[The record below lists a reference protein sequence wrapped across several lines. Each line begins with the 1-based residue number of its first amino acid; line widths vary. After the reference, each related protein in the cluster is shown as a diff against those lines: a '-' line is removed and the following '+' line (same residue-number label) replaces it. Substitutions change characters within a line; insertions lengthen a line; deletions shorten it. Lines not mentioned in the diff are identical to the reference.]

1 MRAAAGSMILAA
13 ANVVAMEEKCCNS
26 DEDDDD
32 NTSTSSSSCLELYDS
47 SNSRVEMMTRGRR
60 ELMSKYFPFKEEEP
74 SPLLCEYFGVALAFA
89 ALGAMIRG
97 LNSST
102 NKAKSANGFS
112 SRKFQRMAL
121 QVVLEGA
128 MDRLHC
134 LAQSALDSDKRV
146 KENKNEATA
155 AFLEE
160 RKTWEMEKAKLSLK
174 LAEAEAE
181 VGELRMRRGEDAKA
195 NEKVALIYAS
205 HEQNWKSERKKLRHE
220 IDLLRRDLLR
230 KEVGELCN
238 MSPRGRNTHCEECE
252 AKERHVSA
260 LQESLSEKEF
270 FMMTAMEE
278 AQSEEHE
285 RNALAAKL
293 AIAESIAAELSE
305 KLSSELADAMRQRVV
320 LQDLKTKQ
328 QETERELIKAL
339 EEIQNARTELT
350 HIAVVRKEVEDK
362 EEVISA
368 MLRRASREKE
378 EKDLLAKELALS
390 EVKRK
395 HAESLMH
402 RWKSVAAAEEEEGG
416 RRRPRMMTTP
426 HKRTA
431 NRFHHRSLGSRSE
444 LDDEVLGHSHKR
456 DCSCSAAEE
465 EELQLQPTRA
475 FNEWVELVK
484 SRHAAQ
490 LEDKH
495 WREIEAF
502 ERQMR
507 AKDERIAAFRSQLL
521 AMELESS
528 KMKSEMEALQIEIEN
543 TIQKQQEEENSSKVV
558 VQSPKKEEIQL
569 LGQVMTQEEC
579 DSNDN
584 NSNDVELQE
593 PVESWKAD
601 VMITNSNLGKP
612 LREKELDEQHPSGLQ
627 SIMVN
632 AEIEIQQNDMNLIM
646 VEDGLCQMQYENG
659 RKAKPAEESFAHN
672 SHEKVKVHVD
682 SQDPTSEK
690 AAMDTCLEVTAQTC
704 DLRTDNWTQSGLE
717 VQSRKRLGEL
727 VQEEAST
734 VSKSDS
740 LKLQDL
746 LLHEDNTNLMLLSDQ
761 TNASKAVNDF
771 PSSELACWLPLDQ
784 ETTYKF
790 IQPLPDGSQMQGDQ
804 GDLALSHSAQIKEQ
818 PGQPSSTT
826 LSKLDTKTIKNSNL
840 HTKRRWSSN
849 KQPLRSLSVS
859 DSLTSKT
866 DQTTLDNSSL
876 GQVVHT
882 ESLKNSKFDIF
893 RMLKKNT
900 NFDKKQS
907 QHVLLDIGETLQG
920 PPSSKF
926 TGSTVSRNDPQ
937 TRAKIQ
943 VLSLALEVKRI
954 EQQLAGMNIT
964 GASCNTEVE
973 IQPSDVQISRSTRFS
988 TPNKLSRGYAA
999 LAGRVSQLAKQ
1010 IGLTNTGSNLEYPV
1024 ANQEKEVASI
1034 QASVTSELSLQKNPL
1049 CKKGSSPLALILLQ
1063 QRAEAVGE
1071 NLAAIQSKI
1080 ANEGGPRSAFDQGPV
1095 APVSPNQQFANT
1107 VQAHC
1112 PSKVQDILGLQLTH
1126 SSSNL
1131 EGNSAAT
1138 ELSLQA

>member
-1 MRAAAGSMILAA
+1 MLFKLFFFMRAAAGSMILAA
-13 ANVVAMEEKCCNS
+13 ANVVAMEEKGCNS
-26 DEDDDD
+26 DDDDDD
-32 NTSTSSSSCLELYDS
+32 NTSTSSSSSCLELYDS

-146 KENKNEATA
+146 KENKNETTA

-174 LAEAEAE
+174 LAEAEAK

-270 FMMTAMEE
+270 FLMTAMEE

-320 LQDLKTKQ
+320 LQDFKTKQ

-339 EEIQNARTELT
+339 EELQNARAELT
-350 HIAVVRKEVEDK
+350 HIAVVRKELEDK

-378 EKDLLAKELALS
+378 EKDDLAKELALS

-395 HAESLMH
+395 HAENLMH
-402 RWKSVAAAEEEEGG
+402 RWKSVAAAEEEEERG
-416 RRRPRMMTTP
+416 RRRPRMMTTR

-507 AKDERIAAFRSQLL
+507 AKDERIAAFRSQLF

-528 KMKSEMEALQIEIEN
+528 KMKSEMVALQIEIEN
-543 TIQKQQEEENSSKVV
+543 TIQKQEEEENSSKVV
-558 VQSPKKEEIQL
+558 VQSPKKEIQLLGHHIIQSPKKKIQLLGHDAIQSQKKKIQL

-601 VMITNSNLGKP
+601 VMITK
-612 LREKELDEQHPSGLQ
+612 
-627 SIMVN
+627 
-632 AEIEIQQNDMNLIM
+632 
-646 VEDGLCQMQYENG
+646 
-659 RKAKPAEESFAHN
+659 
-672 SHEKVKVHVD
+672 
-682 SQDPTSEK
+682 
-690 AAMDTCLEVTAQTC
+690 
-704 DLRTDNWTQSGLE
+704 
-717 VQSRKRLGEL
+717 
-727 VQEEAST
+727 
-734 VSKSDS
+734 
-740 LKLQDL
+740 
-746 LLHEDNTNLMLLSDQ
+746 
-761 TNASKAVNDF
+761 
-771 PSSELACWLPLDQ
+771 
-784 ETTYKF
+784 
-790 IQPLPDGSQMQGDQ
+790 
-804 GDLALSHSAQIKEQ
+804 
-818 PGQPSSTT
+818 
-826 LSKLDTKTIKNSNL
+826 
-840 HTKRRWSSN
+840 
-849 KQPLRSLSVS
+849 
-859 DSLTSKT
+859 
-866 DQTTLDNSSL
+866 
-876 GQVVHT
+876 
-882 ESLKNSKFDIF
+882 
-893 RMLKKNT
+893 
-900 NFDKKQS
+900 
-907 QHVLLDIGETLQG
+907 
-920 PPSSKF
+920 
-926 TGSTVSRNDPQ
+926 
-937 TRAKIQ
+937 
-943 VLSLALEVKRI
+943 
-954 EQQLAGMNIT
+954 
-964 GASCNTEVE
+964 
-973 IQPSDVQISRSTRFS
+973 
-988 TPNKLSRGYAA
+988 
-999 LAGRVSQLAKQ
+999 
-1010 IGLTNTGSNLEYPV
+1010 
-1024 ANQEKEVASI
+1024 
-1034 QASVTSELSLQKNPL
+1034 
-1049 CKKGSSPLALILLQ
+1049 
-1063 QRAEAVGE
+1063 
-1071 NLAAIQSKI
+1071 
-1080 ANEGGPRSAFDQGPV
+1080 
-1095 APVSPNQQFANT
+1095 
-1107 VQAHC
+1107 
-1112 PSKVQDILGLQLTH
+1112 
-1126 SSSNL
+1126 
-1131 EGNSAAT
+1131 
-1138 ELSLQA
+1138 

>member
-1 MRAAAGSMILAA
+1 MRAAAASMILAA
-13 ANVVAMEEKCCNS
+13 ANVVATEEKCCNS
-26 DEDDDD
+26 DDDDDD

-160 RKTWEMEKAKLSLK
+160 RRTWEMEKAKLSLK

-205 HEQNWKSERKKLRHE
+205 HEQNWKIERNKLRHE

-339 EEIQNARTELT
+339 EELQNARTELT

-378 EKDLLAKELALS
+378 DKDELAKELALS

-395 HAESLMH
+395 YAENLMH
-402 RWKSVAAAEEEEGG
+402 RWKSLAAAEEEEERG
-416 RRRPRMMTTP
+416 RRRPRMMMTP

-475 FNEWVELVK
+475 FNKWVELVK

-507 AKDERIAAFRSQLL
+507 AKDERIVAFRSQLL

-528 KMKSEMEALQIEIEN
+528 KMKSEMEVLQIEIEN
-543 TIQKQQEEENSSKVV
+543 TIQKQEEENSSKVV
-558 VQSPKKEEIQL
+558 VQSPKKEIQL

-593 PVESWKAD
+593 LVESWKAD
-601 VMITNSNLGKP
+601 VMITK
-612 LREKELDEQHPSGLQ
+612 
-627 SIMVN
+627 
-632 AEIEIQQNDMNLIM
+632 
-646 VEDGLCQMQYENG
+646 
-659 RKAKPAEESFAHN
+659 
-672 SHEKVKVHVD
+672 
-682 SQDPTSEK
+682 
-690 AAMDTCLEVTAQTC
+690 
-704 DLRTDNWTQSGLE
+704 
-717 VQSRKRLGEL
+717 
-727 VQEEAST
+727 
-734 VSKSDS
+734 
-740 LKLQDL
+740 
-746 LLHEDNTNLMLLSDQ
+746 
-761 TNASKAVNDF
+761 
-771 PSSELACWLPLDQ
+771 
-784 ETTYKF
+784 
-790 IQPLPDGSQMQGDQ
+790 
-804 GDLALSHSAQIKEQ
+804 
-818 PGQPSSTT
+818 
-826 LSKLDTKTIKNSNL
+826 
-840 HTKRRWSSN
+840 
-849 KQPLRSLSVS
+849 
-859 DSLTSKT
+859 
-866 DQTTLDNSSL
+866 
-876 GQVVHT
+876 
-882 ESLKNSKFDIF
+882 
-893 RMLKKNT
+893 
-900 NFDKKQS
+900 
-907 QHVLLDIGETLQG
+907 
-920 PPSSKF
+920 
-926 TGSTVSRNDPQ
+926 
-937 TRAKIQ
+937 
-943 VLSLALEVKRI
+943 
-954 EQQLAGMNIT
+954 
-964 GASCNTEVE
+964 
-973 IQPSDVQISRSTRFS
+973 
-988 TPNKLSRGYAA
+988 
-999 LAGRVSQLAKQ
+999 
-1010 IGLTNTGSNLEYPV
+1010 
-1024 ANQEKEVASI
+1024 
-1034 QASVTSELSLQKNPL
+1034 
-1049 CKKGSSPLALILLQ
+1049 
-1063 QRAEAVGE
+1063 
-1071 NLAAIQSKI
+1071 
-1080 ANEGGPRSAFDQGPV
+1080 
-1095 APVSPNQQFANT
+1095 
-1107 VQAHC
+1107 
-1112 PSKVQDILGLQLTH
+1112 
-1126 SSSNL
+1126 
-1131 EGNSAAT
+1131 
-1138 ELSLQA
+1138 

>member
-601 VMITNSNLGKP
+601 VMITK
-612 LREKELDEQHPSGLQ
+612 
-627 SIMVN
+627 
-632 AEIEIQQNDMNLIM
+632 
-646 VEDGLCQMQYENG
+646 
-659 RKAKPAEESFAHN
+659 
-672 SHEKVKVHVD
+672 
-682 SQDPTSEK
+682 
-690 AAMDTCLEVTAQTC
+690 
-704 DLRTDNWTQSGLE
+704 
-717 VQSRKRLGEL
+717 
-727 VQEEAST
+727 
-734 VSKSDS
+734 
-740 LKLQDL
+740 
-746 LLHEDNTNLMLLSDQ
+746 
-761 TNASKAVNDF
+761 
-771 PSSELACWLPLDQ
+771 
-784 ETTYKF
+784 
-790 IQPLPDGSQMQGDQ
+790 
-804 GDLALSHSAQIKEQ
+804 
-818 PGQPSSTT
+818 
-826 LSKLDTKTIKNSNL
+826 
-840 HTKRRWSSN
+840 
-849 KQPLRSLSVS
+849 
-859 DSLTSKT
+859 
-866 DQTTLDNSSL
+866 
-876 GQVVHT
+876 
-882 ESLKNSKFDIF
+882 
-893 RMLKKNT
+893 
-900 NFDKKQS
+900 
-907 QHVLLDIGETLQG
+907 
-920 PPSSKF
+920 
-926 TGSTVSRNDPQ
+926 
-937 TRAKIQ
+937 
-943 VLSLALEVKRI
+943 
-954 EQQLAGMNIT
+954 
-964 GASCNTEVE
+964 
-973 IQPSDVQISRSTRFS
+973 
-988 TPNKLSRGYAA
+988 
-999 LAGRVSQLAKQ
+999 
-1010 IGLTNTGSNLEYPV
+1010 
-1024 ANQEKEVASI
+1024 
-1034 QASVTSELSLQKNPL
+1034 
-1049 CKKGSSPLALILLQ
+1049 
-1063 QRAEAVGE
+1063 
-1071 NLAAIQSKI
+1071 
-1080 ANEGGPRSAFDQGPV
+1080 
-1095 APVSPNQQFANT
+1095 
-1107 VQAHC
+1107 
-1112 PSKVQDILGLQLTH
+1112 
-1126 SSSNL
+1126 
-1131 EGNSAAT
+1131 
-1138 ELSLQA
+1138 

>member
-1 MRAAAGSMILAA
+1 MILAA
-13 ANVVAMEEKCCNS
+13 ANVVAIEEKCCNS
-26 DEDDDD
+26 DDDDDD

-60 ELMSKYFPFKEEEP
+60 DLMSKYFLFKEEEP

-112 SRKFQRMAL
+112 NRKFQRMAL
-121 QVVLEGA
+121 QVMLEGA

-238 MSPRGRNTHCEECE
+238 MSPRGRKTHCEECE

-278 AQSEEHE
+278 VQSEEHE

-305 KLSSELADAMRQRVV
+305 ELSSELADAMRQRIV

-339 EEIQNARTELT
+339 EELQNARTELT
-350 HIAVVRKEVEDK
+350 HMAVVRKEVEDK

-378 EKDLLAKELALS
+378 EKDDLAKELALS

-395 HAESLMH
+395 HAENLMH
-402 RWKSVAAAEEEEGG
+402 RWKSVAAAEEEESG

-444 LDDEVLGHSHKR
+444 LDDEVLGDSHKR

-475 FNEWVELVK
+475 FNEWIELVK

-495 WREIEAF
+495 RREIEAF

-543 TIQKQQEEENSSKVV
+543 TIQEEENSSKVV
-558 VQSPKKEEIQL
+558 VQSPKKKEIQPLGHHIIQSQKKKIQL

-601 VMITNSNLGKP
+601 VMITK
-612 LREKELDEQHPSGLQ
+612 
-627 SIMVN
+627 
-632 AEIEIQQNDMNLIM
+632 
-646 VEDGLCQMQYENG
+646 
-659 RKAKPAEESFAHN
+659 
-672 SHEKVKVHVD
+672 
-682 SQDPTSEK
+682 
-690 AAMDTCLEVTAQTC
+690 
-704 DLRTDNWTQSGLE
+704 
-717 VQSRKRLGEL
+717 
-727 VQEEAST
+727 
-734 VSKSDS
+734 
-740 LKLQDL
+740 
-746 LLHEDNTNLMLLSDQ
+746 
-761 TNASKAVNDF
+761 
-771 PSSELACWLPLDQ
+771 
-784 ETTYKF
+784 
-790 IQPLPDGSQMQGDQ
+790 
-804 GDLALSHSAQIKEQ
+804 
-818 PGQPSSTT
+818 
-826 LSKLDTKTIKNSNL
+826 
-840 HTKRRWSSN
+840 
-849 KQPLRSLSVS
+849 
-859 DSLTSKT
+859 
-866 DQTTLDNSSL
+866 
-876 GQVVHT
+876 
-882 ESLKNSKFDIF
+882 
-893 RMLKKNT
+893 
-900 NFDKKQS
+900 
-907 QHVLLDIGETLQG
+907 
-920 PPSSKF
+920 
-926 TGSTVSRNDPQ
+926 
-937 TRAKIQ
+937 
-943 VLSLALEVKRI
+943 
-954 EQQLAGMNIT
+954 
-964 GASCNTEVE
+964 
-973 IQPSDVQISRSTRFS
+973 
-988 TPNKLSRGYAA
+988 
-999 LAGRVSQLAKQ
+999 
-1010 IGLTNTGSNLEYPV
+1010 
-1024 ANQEKEVASI
+1024 
-1034 QASVTSELSLQKNPL
+1034 
-1049 CKKGSSPLALILLQ
+1049 
-1063 QRAEAVGE
+1063 
-1071 NLAAIQSKI
+1071 
-1080 ANEGGPRSAFDQGPV
+1080 
-1095 APVSPNQQFANT
+1095 
-1107 VQAHC
+1107 
-1112 PSKVQDILGLQLTH
+1112 
-1126 SSSNL
+1126 
-1131 EGNSAAT
+1131 
-1138 ELSLQA
+1138 